1 MVLLIKYWREFAIAI
16 LAFLVVLML
25 ALVEKKNV
33 LIKHAENERDQYK
46 SGLDFQ
52 NATLLNDAKKYEEKL
67 KQLPKE
73 ITKIKTRYV
82 AVYDRIDNYKEDEN
96 ETKCVNA
103 LNFLNDFNY

>member
-1 MVLLIKYWREFAIAI
+1 MIYLLKYWRELLIA
-16 LAFLVVLML
+16 LLFFLWVTTSLWL
-25 ALVEKKNV
+25 TNI
-33 LIKHAENERDQYK
+33 IKTVENELDQYK

-82 AVYDRIDNYKEDEN
+82 SVYDGIDNYKEDEN

>member
-1 MVLLIKYWREFAIAI
+1 MIYLLKYWRELLISLLF
-16 LAFLVVLML
+16 FLWVTTSLWL
-25 ALVEKKNV
+25 TNS
-33 LIKHAENERDQYK
+33 IKTVENERDQYK
-46 SGLDFQ
+46 CGLDFQ

-82 AVYDRIDNYKEDEN
+82 AVYDGIDNYKEDEN

>member
-1 MVLLIKYWREFAIAI
+1 MIYLLKYWRELLIA
-16 LAFLVVLML
+16 LLFFL
-25 ALVEKKNV
+25 LVTTSLWLTNI
-33 LIKHAENERDQYK
+33 IKTVENERDQYK

-52 NATLLNDAKKYEEKL
+52 NATLLNYAKKYEKKL

-82 AVYDRIDNYKEDEN
+82 AVYDGIDNYKEDKN

>member
-1 MVLLIKYWREFAIAI
+1 MQLILIKLWRELLII
-16 LAFLVVLML
+16 VLFFGWVITWLWMS
-25 ALVEKKNV
+25 NG
-33 LIKHAENERDQYK
+33 IKTVENERDQYK

-82 AVYDRIDNYKEDEN
+82 AVYDGIDNYKEDEN